1 MENRIDC
8 PLAGVLAQRLRDDR
22 DQLTQRWLDRIAARV
37 TVDRNHIFPTDE
49 LLDHVP
55 LLVDGLAD
63 YMEDPADEISAEVP
77 VVAKAMELGELRL
90 AQGFSAHEILKEY
103 EILGGVLFSF
113 LIETVKTVEE
123 ECTRSE
129 LLACAQRLFRGIAVI
144 QQSTTTQ
151 YLRVADEGVREREER
166 LRNFNRT
173 LTHELKNRIA
183 AVGGA
188 SSMLT
193 ESWVESDAEQRRR
206 FIAIIARNAAD
217 MQNVLED
224 LLTLSRMD
232 GDARQQRNVLLPEAA
247 AEAARQLREMARD
260 RRVEIRIAADLP
272 RVEVDAAAVELC
284 LANFISNGI
293 KYSDPERQ
301 DSWVEVRARMEEG
314 TDGDDEVVIEVHDN
328 GIGIPDAA
336 REQVFER
343 FYRADT
349 ASAVEGTGL
358 GLSIVRETAESL
370 GGRAWAEIKRGDDT
384 GSVFKIA
391 LPARRS
397 DDTEAADGAVKA

>member
-1 MENRIDC
+1 MENSIEC
-8 PLAGVLAQRLRDDR
+8 PLAGVLAQRLRNDR
-22 DQLTQRWLDRIAARV
+22 DQMTKRWLDRIAARV
-37 TVDRNHIFPTDE
+37 TVDRNHIFPTQE

-63 YMEDPADEISAEVP
+63 YMEDPADEISAEMP

-90 AQGFSAHEILKEY
+90 AQGFSAHEVLKEY
-103 EILGGVLFSF
+103 EILGGILFTF
-113 LIETVKTVEE
+113 LIETVKTVDE

-129 LLACAQRLFRGIAVI
+129 LLTCAQRMFRGIAVI
-144 QQSTTTQ
+144 QQITTTQ
-151 YLRVADEGVREREER
+151 YLRIADEEMHEREER

-193 ESWVESDAEQRRR
+193 ESWVDSDAEQRGK
-206 FIAIIARNAAD
+206 FIGIIARNAAE

-232 GDARQQRNVLLPEAA
+232 GDARQQRNVLLPEAV
-247 AEAARQLREMARD
+247 AEAARQLREMAAD
-260 RRVEIRIAADLP
+260 RGVEIRTAEDIP
-272 RVEVDAAAVELC
+272 PVEVDAAAVELC
-284 LANFISNGI
+284 LANYISNGI
-293 KYSDPERQ
+293 KYSDPESQ
-301 DSWVEVRARMEEG
+301 DRWVEVRAQINDG
-314 TDGDDEVVIEVHDN
+314 TDGDGEVLIEVHDN
-328 GIGIPDAA
+328 GVGIPDEA

-343 FYRADT
+343 FFRADAT
-349 ASAVEGTGL
+349 SAVDGTGL

-370 GGRAWAEIKRGDDT
+370 GGRAWVEEKQGDET
-384 GSVFKIA
+384 GSIFKIS

-397 DDTEAADGAVKA
+397 ADGDEAE